1 MTAPSRAP
9 GRPAPDPLFEHT
21 PDPLRCTRSAAA
33 AMGARRGPVPAG
45 VAAPASVAL
54 LVWAIRAK
62 RR

>member
-9 GRPAPDPLFEHT
+9 GLPAPDPLFEHT
-21 PDPLRCTRSAAA
+21 PDPLRYTRPAAPIR
-33 AMGARRGPVPAG
+33 ARRGPVPAG
-45 VAAPASVAL
+45 VAALATVAL